1 MEVGKPSNIYVAPGL
16 GKTRLDP
23 TLAKLKSTVTEQLDQ
38 AAVGQQSDAEALRE
52 SLMRLTTQARQLR
65 PLNPQTAV
73 EKQKAKDVAH
83 LHGLACRA
91 ASYASFIAT
100 GLPPNLSQA
109 AAESHLKSLQ
119 VDLAQ
124 TVDRTFGT
132 AETSKISSEI
142 KPPRPDLIE
151 WVEVPAG
158 NFKMGYANQ
167 DTHLDT
173 YRIAKYP
180 ITNSQFL
187 EFVQSTG
194 YQTEGP
200 FLEPEGG
207 KYPDGKDSLGKH
219 PAPMSYYDLKA
230 FAEWVGG
237 GIPTREQFEKA
248 GRGPDGNKFP
258 WGNSWDP
265 SVCNWDSGATTPVD
279 KFEKPN
285 SEGAANV
292 SYYGAVDMVGNM
304 LEWVDGGATRR
315 PGAVYLKGGAW
326 SNYLPGQG
334 DETAFDLLRETSETP
349 DSKYSGFGGR
359 IVMAGPAPAKAKPA
373 VTPLPAEA
381 SLETMMKAVVAQQE
395 ELNPGLK
402 PLDAEIQKLKKNPA
416 QANPKTL
423 QAMLQEICKETRDAR
438 PLSSYGRDLQAKSA
452 ADKVL
457 AAANRLAFNASIVA
471 SGVGPLG
478 MSVAQ
483 GLEGMETSFS
493 ELRQNLAQVQGP
505 AKTEAISSELK
516 DDNPAGIEWVTIP
529 AGKFRYGRD
538 NVEVDMP
545 AYRMAKYPVTKQQ
558 FTKFIEATGYRC
570 EGGFKPPADGKYP
583 EGEDSEGNHPI
594 GNVSYYDLQAFA
606 KWATPGGHV
615 PTQQEW
621 EKAARGAD
629 GQAFPWGN
637 DFDPSKVNHDS
648 GGLVSVYEMEKR
660 GNVSPFGVVDMV
672 GNSLEWVDDSTPARP
687 GSTMLKGGAY
697 SNATGN
703 LKVQST
709 TRFTTDVPTVGYQ
722 GFGGRIAAPVAIPEG

>member
-1 MEVGKPSNIYVAPGL
+1 MDVGKPTTSYLAPQV
-16 GKTRLDP
+16 GKARLQP
-23 TLAKLKSTVTEQLDQ
+23 SVSQLKSTVTEQLDQ
-38 AAVGQQSDAEALRE
+38 AAFGGASDANALRE
-52 SLMRLTTQARQLR
+52 SLMQLTTQARQLR
-65 PLNPQTAV
+65 PLNPKTP
-73 EKQKAKDVAH
+73 EDKQKAKDVAH

-91 ASYASFIAT
+91 ASYASFMAS
-100 GLPPNLSQA
+100 GLPANLSQA
-109 AAESHLKSLQ
+109 AAETHLKSMQ

-124 TVDRTFGT
+124 TVDRTFGSS
-132 AETSKISSEI
+132 EVSKVSSEI

-158 NFKMGYANQ
+158 EFKMGYNDEKA
-167 DTHLDT
+167 HLET
-173 YRIAKYP
+173 FRIAKYP

-194 YQTEGP
+194 YEAEGP
-200 FLEPEGG
+200 FLAPEGS

-230 FAEWVGG
+230 FSEWVGG

-258 WGNSWDP
+258 WGNSFDP

-285 SEGAANV
+285 SEGVANV

-304 LEWVDGGATRR
+304 LEWVDGGAARR

-359 IVMAGPAPAKAKPA
+359 IVMAGPAPASSKPA

-381 SLETMMKAVVAQQE
+381 SLETMMKAVVDQHE
-395 ELNPGLK
+395 ELNPEMKL
-402 PLDAEIQKLKKNPA
+402 LDSEIEKLKRRPA
-416 QANPKTL
+416 QASPKTL
-423 QAMLQEICKETRDAR
+423 QAMLQDICKETRDAR
-438 PLSSYGRDLQAKSA
+438 PLSGFGKDIEAKSA

-457 AAANRLAFNASIVA
+457 AAANRLSFNAGVVSA
-471 SGVGPLG
+471 GVGPLG
-478 MSVAQ
+478 MSVVQ
-483 GLEGMETSFS
+483 GLEGMETSFL
-493 ELRQNLAQVQGP
+493 ELRQNLAQVQSTG
-505 AKTEAISSELK
+505 KTEAISSELK
-516 DDNPAGIEWVTIP
+516 EENPAGIEWVTIP
-529 AGKFRYGRD
+529 AGKFKYGRD

-558 FTKFIEATGYRC
+558 FAKFVEATGYRC
-570 EGGFKPPADGKYP
+570 EGGFKPPADGVYP
-583 EGEDSEGNHPI
+583 GGEDSEGDHPV
-594 GNVSYYDLQAFA
+594 GNVSFYDMQAFA

-615 PTQQEW
+615 PSQQQW
-621 EKAARGAD
+621 EKAARGTE
-629 GQAFPWGN
+629 GQAFPWGE

-648 GGLVSVYEMEKR
+648 GGLASVYEMEKR

-672 GNSLEWVDDSTPARP
+672 GNSLEWVDDSTPNRP

-697 SNATGN
+697 SNSTGN

-722 GFGGRIAAPVAIPEG
+722 GFGGRIAAPVVAE